1 MKKLNSLLLFFGLV
15 TAIGIAFLLRPE
27 KMGDGSFVL
36 VILWLS
42 ILVISNWFISTY
54 VFTNVK
60 SNKQSTNFGVLP
72 SLHFVVFLYSVY
84 SMTLLLV
91 AYWLNDYQTLPT
103 WHWVL
108 QLLGFG
114 LCTSIFVLI
123 LISSKTAEID
133 STEEIST
140 KESVLERIKFLKL
153 HLDPSKISTIN
164 QLKELEDVIKYSTP
178 HISVMKNTSEWNKLY
193 LELSRLNESD
203 LLNSEIESKFNEL
216 IRIVKSC

>member
-27 KMGDGSFVL
+27 RMGDASFAL

-84 SMTLLLV
+84 SISLLLV
-91 AYWLNDYQTLPT
+91 AYWLNDYQTLPA

-123 LISSKTAEID
+123 LISSKTAEEIERSIIAKPSITD
-133 STEEIST
+133 KKKDTANLIASAIYNNLDVNIPQERKEEIITHVVSDVMAVT
-140 KESVLERIKFLKL
+140 FLEVT
-153 HLDPSKISTIN
+153 PSI
-164 QLKELEDVIKYSTP
+164 
-178 HISVMKNTSEWNKLY
+178 
-193 LELSRLNESD
+193 
-203 LLNSEIESKFNEL
+203 
-216 IRIVKSC
+216 